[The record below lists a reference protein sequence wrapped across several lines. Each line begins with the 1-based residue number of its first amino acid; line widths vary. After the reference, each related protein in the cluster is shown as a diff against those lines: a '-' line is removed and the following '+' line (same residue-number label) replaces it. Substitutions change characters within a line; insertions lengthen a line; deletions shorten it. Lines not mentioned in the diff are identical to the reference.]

1 MLIYKMKFIEKL
13 QNKFYLYLFKELTY
27 ILCLALGILTFIL
40 IMSKMGRIADLVIN
54 KGVDMKDIILL
65 VIYSSPPFLT
75 FTLPMAFLLST
86 IVVLGRLSA
95 ENEILALKASGID
108 LKCLFYPIVAV
119 GMIITIVG
127 LINTNIL
134 LPKSGELFRATLLNI
149 VKKGISVDDK
159 EGVFN
164 DTISGVV
171 IYIDKVD
178 TNNKSLSGIVISD
191 DRDKNVKQTI
201 SADKGFINLDPASL
215 DLHFVLE
222 KGSLHRWEKANDV
235 YRNLSF
241 KNYSFSINLTNI
253 LPSNMPL
260 RKRPYEMDIKEL
272 RHSLLNAS
280 PSDRY
285 DLLLEIYKKFSIPV
299 SSLAFIFL
307 TIPLG
312 IRRKIEGKFS
322 GIIYSLILFVFYYIL
337 MAFTENIGKAINLP
351 AILTACIPNVIII
364 SIGLNLLK
372 QLNSEE
378 YTGIS
383 QKLKYLWG
391 YYLEKAK

>member
-1 MLIYKMKFIEKL
+1 MKFIEKL
-13 QNKFYLYLFKELTY
+13 QNRFYLYIFKELAY

-54 KGVDMKDIILL
+54 KGVDLKDIILL
-65 VIYSSPPFLT
+65 IVYSSPPFLT

-95 ENEILALKASGID
+95 ENEVLVLKASGIN
-108 LKCLFYPIVAV
+108 LKCLFYPIASI
-119 GMIITIVG
+119 GIIITFVG
-127 LINTNIL
+127 LINTNIF
-134 LPKSGELFRATLLNI
+134 LPKSGELFRATLLNVI
-149 VKKGISVDDK
+149 KKGISVDDK

-164 DTISGVV
+164 DTISGVI
-171 IYIDKVD
+171 IYINKVD
-178 TNNKSLSGIVISD
+178 ANNKSLSGILVSD
-191 DRDKNVKQTI
+191 DRDKDVKQMI
-201 SADKGFINLDPASL
+201 SADKGLINYDPATL
-215 DLHFVLE
+215 DLYFLLE
-222 KGSLHRWEKANDV
+222 KGSLHRWEKINDV

-241 KNYSFSINLTNI
+241 KNYSFSINLTNM
-253 LPSNMPL
+253 LPGNVSL

-272 RHSLLNAS
+272 RQSLPSAS

-285 DLLLEIYKKFSIPV
+285 DLLLEIYKKFSIPL

-312 IRRKIEGKFS
+312 VRRGIGGKFS
-322 GIIYSLILFVFYYIL
+322 GIVYSLVLFIFYYIL

-351 AILTACIPNVIII
+351 AILTSCIPNIIII
-364 SIGLNLLK
+364 SAGFSLLK

-383 QKLKYLWG
+383 QKLKYFWG
-391 YYLEKAK
+391 YYLEKVK

>member
-1 MLIYKMKFIEKL
+1 MH
-13 QNKFYLYLFKELTY
+13 NKFYLYIFKELAY

-54 KGVDMKDIILL
+54 KGIDLKDIILL
-65 VIYSSPPFLT
+65 IVYSSPPFLT

-95 ENEILALKASGID
+95 ENEILVLKASGIN
-108 LKCLFYPIVAV
+108 LKCLFYPIASVSI
-119 GMIITIVG
+119 IITFVG
-127 LINTNIL
+127 LINTNIF
-134 LPKSGELFRATLLNI
+134 LPKSGELFRATLLNVI
-149 VKKGISVDDK
+149 KKGISVDDK

-164 DTISGVV
+164 DTISGVI
-171 IYIDKVD
+171 IYINKVD
-178 TNNKSLSGIVISD
+178 ANNKSLSGILVSD
-191 DRDKNVKQTI
+191 DRDKDVKQMI
-201 SADKGFINLDPASL
+201 SADKGLINYDPATL
-215 DLHFVLE
+215 DLYFLLE
-222 KGSLHRWEKANDV
+222 KGSLHRWEKINDV

-241 KNYSFSINLTNI
+241 KNYSFSINLTNM
-253 LPSNMPL
+253 LPGNVSL

-272 RHSLLNAS
+272 RQSLPGAS

-285 DLLLEIYKKFSIPV
+285 DLLLEIYKKFSIPL

-312 IRRKIEGKFS
+312 VRRGIGGKFS
-322 GIIYSLILFVFYYIL
+322 GIVYSLVLFIFYYIL
-337 MAFTENIGKAINLP
+337 MAFTENIGKAISLP
-351 AILTACIPNVIII
+351 AILTSCIPNIIII
-364 SIGLNLLK
+364 SAGFSLLK

-383 QKLKYLWG
+383 QKLKYFWG
-391 YYLEKAK
+391 YYLEKVK

>member
-1 MLIYKMKFIEKL
+1 MLIYKMKFIGNL
-13 QNKFYLYLFKELTY
+13 QNKFYLYLFKELAY

-54 KGVDMKDIILL
+54 RGVDLKDIIFLI
-65 VIYSSPPFLT
+65 IYSSPPFLA

-86 IVVLGRLSA
+86 IVVLGRLST

-108 LKCLFYPIVAV
+108 LKCLFYPIVAI
-119 GMIITIVG
+119 GMIITIAG

-134 LPKSGELFRATLLNI
+134 LPKSGELFRAALLNV

-178 TNNKSLSGIVISD
+178 TKNKSLSGIVVSD
-191 DRDKNVKQTI
+191 DRDKDVKQMI
-201 SADKGFINLDPASL
+201 SADKGFINYDPASL
-215 DLHFVLE
+215 DLFFVLE
-222 KGSLHRWEKANDV
+222 EGSLHRWEKINDV

-241 KNYSFSINLTNI
+241 KNYSFSINLTNM
-253 LPSNMPL
+253 LPGNVSL

-272 RHSLLNAS
+272 RQSLSSAS

-285 DLLLEIYKKFSIPV
+285 DLLLEIYKKFSIPL

-312 IRRKIEGKFS
+312 VRRRIEGKFS
-322 GIIYSLILFVFYYIL
+322 GIIYSLLLFIFYYIL
-337 MAFTENIGKAINLP
+337 MAFTENVGKAMQLP
-351 AILTACIPNVIII
+351 AILTSCIPNIIII
-364 SIGLNLLK
+364 SIGFNLLK
-372 QLNSEE
+372 HLNSEE

>member
-1 MLIYKMKFIEKL
+1 MKFIEKMH
-13 QNKFYLYLFKELTY
+13 NKFYLYIFKELAY

-54 KGVDMKDIILL
+54 KGIDLKDIILL
-65 VIYSSPPFLT
+65 IVYSSPPFLT

-95 ENEILALKASGID
+95 ENEILVLKASGIN
-108 LKCLFYPIVAV
+108 LKCLFYPIASVSI
-119 GMIITIVG
+119 IITFVG
-127 LINTNIL
+127 LINTNIF
-134 LPKSGELFRATLLNI
+134 LPKSGELFRATLLNVI
-149 VKKGISVDDK
+149 KKGISVDDK

-164 DTISGVV
+164 DTISGVI
-171 IYIDKVD
+171 IYINKVD
-178 TNNKSLSGIVISD
+178 ANNKSLSGILVSD
-191 DRDKNVKQTI
+191 DRDKDVKQMI
-201 SADKGFINLDPASL
+201 SADKGLINYDPATL
-215 DLHFVLE
+215 DLYFLLE
-222 KGSLHRWEKANDV
+222 KGSLHRWEKINDV

-241 KNYSFSINLTNI
+241 KNYSFSINLTNM
-253 LPSNMPL
+253 LPGNVSL

-272 RHSLLNAS
+272 RQSLPGAS

-285 DLLLEIYKKFSIPV
+285 DLLLEIYKKFSIPL

-312 IRRKIEGKFS
+312 VRRGIGGKFS
-322 GIIYSLILFVFYYIL
+322 GIVYSLVLFIFYYIL
-337 MAFTENIGKAINLP
+337 MAFTENIGKAISLP
-351 AILTACIPNVIII
+351 AILTSCIPNIIII
-364 SIGLNLLK
+364 SAGFSLLK

-383 QKLKYLWG
+383 QKLKYFWG
-391 YYLEKAK
+391 YYLEKVK

>member
-1 MLIYKMKFIEKL
+1 MLISKIKFIEKL
-13 QNKFYLYLFKELTY
+13 QNKFYLYLLKELAY

-54 KGVDMKDIILL
+54 KGVELKDIILL
-65 VIYSSPPFLT
+65 IIYSSPPFLT

-86 IVVLGRLSA
+86 IVVLGRLSS

-108 LKCLFYPIVAV
+108 LRCLFYPIAAA
-119 GMIITIVG
+119 GIIITIVG
-127 LINTNIL
+127 LINTNIF
-134 LPKSGELFRATLLNI
+134 LPKSSELFRATLLNVI
-149 VKKGISVDDK
+149 KKGISVDDK

-164 DTISGVV
+164 DSISGVI

-178 TNNKSLSGIVISD
+178 TNNKSLSGILVSD
-191 DRDKNVKQTI
+191 DRDKDVKQMI
-201 SADKGFINLDPASL
+201 SADKGFINYDPASL
-215 DLHFVLE
+215 DLYFVLE
-222 KGSLHRWEKANDV
+222 KGSLHRWEKVNDV

-241 KNYSFSINLTNI
+241 KNYSFSINLTNM
-253 LPSNMPL
+253 LPSNVSL

-272 RHSLLNAS
+272 RHALLSANA
-280 PSDRY
+280 SDRY
-285 DLLLEIYKKFSIPV
+285 DLLLEIYKKFSIPF

-312 IRRKIEGKFS
+312 VRRRIEGKFS
-322 GIIYSLILFVFYYIL
+322 GIIYSLVLFIFYYIL
-337 MAFTENIGKAINLP
+337 MAFTENIGKTIHLP
-351 AILTACIPNVIII
+351 AILTSCIPNIII
-364 SIGLNLLK
+364 FSIGFNLLK

-378 YTGIS
+378 NTGIS